1 MTTIDKEDW
10 EVKKDEVIQQMQLL
24 DVAQLG
30 EVCQTASLVIPPSKT
45 GDRSKI
51 YNMILA
57 HIISDEVAESGD
69 HGLALF
75 VSIEN
80 RIKGMSLKDVKTED
94 SKAMVTA
101 MVTDS
106 GSGST
111 VGLMNSNILA
121 NPSSSNNNSNQLNGN
136 IGSGNNNNGGGSID
150 AGMRFHLQP
159 TKLFTIHGGFV
170 ATGDSPISYSN
181 LKYQLEDGRNTGY
194 NDQQLMSGVMRAIKP
209 NSNLREFLVSAGRLS
224 LEDFLKHIKNHYKLT
239 DSATMLTQLSGSVQ
253 AANQKVQDYV
263 AQLGRLRNDIVTV
276 SQEEGN
282 PLDPAMVQR
291 RFLHALSVG
300 VRKNTIRLEI
310 QGLLKNTEISDVE
323 LGEEIHKIAAR
334 EEEHEAKMD
343 EGKNV
348 SANALNV
355 GEGNTQKIMAE
366 LARLSAKMNEL
377 SVSKSD
383 EVLALK
389 QQISE
394 LQNRLG
400 ALGESNWNQC
410 GNQGYYYDDAGVDN
424 SSFSF
429 GYNSGG
435 FPNGY
440 DGFDG
445 NFGYS
450 NNSYGGYGNRGG
462 GNSNRGGNNYGNRGG
477 GNINRGGGN
486 LNRGGSSASRGG
498 GNFNRGGGNF
508 KNRGGGNTNRGGG
521 NFNHGNFGG
530 MNNSFNNGG
539 AKRGGFGGNRGG
551 RGGSRGGFGGGRGGH
566 GGNSTSFPK
575 CEECLKTDAFCTH
588 CQVCGASDHKRYD
601 CPKNH

>member
-1 MTTIDKEDW
+1 MTTTIDKEDW

-101 MVTDS
+101 IVTDS

-136 IGSGNNNNGGGSID
+136 NNSGNFNNGGGSID

-159 TKLFTIHGGFV
+159 TKLFMIHGGFV

-253 AANQKVQDYV
+253 AESK
-263 AQLGRLRNDIVTV
+263 G
-276 SQEEGN
+276 S
-282 PLDPAMVQR
+282 
-291 RFLHALSVG
+291 
-300 VRKNTIRLEI
+300 
-310 QGLLKNTEISDVE
+310 GLCGPI
-323 LGEEIHKIAAR
+323 GEVKE
-334 EEEHEAKMD
+334 
-343 EGKNV
+343 
-348 SANALNV
+348 
-355 GEGNTQKIMAE
+355 
-366 LARLSAKMNEL
+366 
-377 SVSKSD
+377 
-383 EVLALK
+383 
-389 QQISE
+389 
-394 LQNRLG
+394 
-400 ALGESNWNQC
+400 
-410 GNQGYYYDDAGVDN
+410 
-424 SSFSF
+424 
-429 GYNSGG
+429 
-435 FPNGY
+435 
-440 DGFDG
+440 
-445 NFGYS
+445 
-450 NNSYGGYGNRGG
+450 
-462 GNSNRGGNNYGNRGG
+462 
-477 GNINRGGGN
+477 
-486 LNRGGSSASRGG
+486 
-498 GNFNRGGGNF
+498 
-508 KNRGGGNTNRGGG
+508 
-521 NFNHGNFGG
+521 
-530 MNNSFNNGG
+530 
-539 AKRGGFGGNRGG
+539 
-551 RGGSRGGFGGGRGGH
+551 
-566 GGNSTSFPK
+566 
-575 CEECLKTDAFCTH
+575 
-588 CQVCGASDHKRYD
+588 
-601 CPKNH
+601 